1 VSDLFVALATVV
13 PALFFGSGGV
23 ALLPT
28 RSRMAGALMVVTAVG
43 VITSAML
50 RLGGESDAA
59 AALLVSSLMLPGAM
73 AVLAFPRA
81 TFRHA
86 VEFCAWIVVA
96 GAGAVGVYY
105 TLKSEGGIAGS
116 MAAVTLIALIGHG
129 WWVLETAAEDDRQA
143 MLWLATAAIVTGSI
157 YGLVLV
163 QFQIPGAVAGAFVLS
178 ALGPAMAV
186 GIRRPGITDIRAL
199 VVRVVVFGVVA
210 IAYVAVFVS
219 VLRIIDNWTGG
230 ETPAGIVAIV
240 GVLLASGF
248 HPLSVVLRGLID
260 ELLFGERPDPFV
272 AASALADQI
281 GDDPLLALRAIRGAL
296 MLPYASISIGG
307 VEVAV
312 SGTPVT
318 ETRRF
323 PLALGSDETGEIVIG
338 LRPGDLTLSAGD
350 EQALGI
356 VAPLVAQTLRS
367 RRLSRDLQES
377 RSAAITAIEEERRR
391 LRRDL
396 HDGLGPTL
404 SGIAFT
410 ADAARNTITSDPA
423 AADALLLGLRAD
435 AVAAVGEIRRLVYDM
450 RPPSLDELGLV
461 AALRQQ
467 VSSIRAA
474 DGRPMHVRVEA
485 NDLPPLPA
493 AVETAAFRIATEA
506 VLNSA
511 RHSGTD
517 RASVHL
523 RHKDDTLDV
532 SVRDPGCGTSAWQP
546 GVGLSSMRERAA
558 EVGGTL
564 TVTTGAEGSH
574 VRALL
579 PSAAPT
585 T

>member
-1 VSDLFVALATVV
+1 MNDPFEALATVV
-13 PALFFGSGGV
+13 PALFFGGSGA

-43 VITSAML
+43 AITSAL
-50 RLGGESDAA
+50 VRLGGQGDAA
-59 AALLVSSLMLPGAM
+59 SALLVASLMLPGAM

-81 TFRHA
+81 SFRHA

-96 GAGAVGVYY
+96 GAGVVGVYY
-105 TLKSEGGIAGS
+105 TLESEGGLAGS
-116 MAAVTLIALIGHG
+116 LAAVTFIALIGHG
-129 WWVLETAAEDDRQA
+129 WWVLETAGEEDRQA
-143 MLWLATAAIVTGSI
+143 MLWLALAVIVTGSI
-157 YGLVLV
+157 YGLVIV
-163 QFQIPGAVAGAFVLS
+163 QFKIPGVVGGAFVLS
-178 ALGPAMAV
+178 VLGPAMV
-186 GIRRPGITDIRAL
+186 LGIRRPGITDIRAL

-210 IAYVAVFVS
+210 IAFVAVFIS
-219 VLRIIDNWTGG
+219 VLTILDSWTGG
-230 ETPAGIVAIV
+230 ETPPGIVAIV
-240 GVLLASGF
+240 GVLLATGF

-260 ELLFGERPDPFV
+260 ELLFGERPDPFS

-307 VEVAV
+307 AEVAA

-318 ETRRF
+318 ESRRF
-323 PLALGSDETGEIVIG
+323 PLALGSDAAGELVIG

-350 EQALGI
+350 EQALAI
-356 VAPLVAQTLRS
+356 VSPLVAQTLRA

-377 RSAAITAIEEERRR
+377 RAVAIKTIEEERRR

-410 ADAARNTITSDPA
+410 ADAARNTITSDPE
-423 AADALLLGLRAD
+423 AADALLLRLRAD

-450 RPPSLDELGLV
+450 RPPTLDELGLV
-461 AALRQQ
+461 AAIRQQ
-467 VSSIRAA
+467 TSSVRTA
-474 DGRPMHVRVEA
+474 DGRPMQVRVEA
-485 NDLPPLPA
+485 ADLPPLTA
-493 AVETAAFRIATEA
+493 AVEVAAFRIATEA

-517 RASVHL
+517 RCWVQIHHGRGALELTVG
-523 RHKDDTLDV
+523 D
-532 SVRDPGCGTSAWQP
+532 GGTPADWQP
-546 GVGLSSMRERAA
+546 GVGMSSMRERAA

-564 TVTTGAEGSH
+564 EVTAGANGFV
-574 VRALL
+574 VRAVL
-579 PSAAPT
+579 PTQVS
-585 T
+585 